1 MKVKDMILS
10 EAIAEKRAEDAREL
24 REFERQTQP
33 DG

>member
-1 MKVKDMILS
+1 MILS